1 MTDLIDL
8 VVFGASGSLSE
19 KMIAPAIDS
28 LLKRKIKIR
37 PIGYGRSLK
46 PDWWRWEYVQNEYKE
61 VDKLKVSKDTIFY
74 LALPIKADL
83 IKTIIDGIKQIKI
96 DKENWKIAIEKPFGS
111 NLNEA
116 KQIKKELERLFS
128 SQQIFPVDHYLT
140 KDLVKNIMSFRFANP
155 IIEEIWQAKNID
167 EIKITA
173 WEEEGIGNR
182 GGYYDQFGAIKDM
195 IQNHLIQ
202 VMLLLTIDRPKC
214 INSQCLSR
222 AKLALIKKIKIEKVR
237 IGQYRGYRQEE
248 GVNKNSKTET
258 KAIINLRIDDKKW
271 SNVPITLQTGK
282 KQEEKLTEAEV
293 VFKNNPRCL
302 FGDRCQL
309 LSNNKIVI
317 NLHPDNDIK
326 LYLNHGTKIEQN
338 LPEPVPLKINK
349 IDIYRNEKT
358 PYEEILENIIDGLKI
373 NFANFDEI
381 LESWKV
387 VEKIDLIKKNSRLE
401 IG

>member
-1 MTDLIDL
+1 MIDL

-19 KMIAPAIDS
+19 KMIAPAIAS

-37 PIGYGRSLK
+37 PIGWGRSEK
-46 PDWWRWEYVQNEYKE
+46 PAWWKWEYIQKDYKE
-61 VDKLKVSKDTIFY
+61 VNKLKVSKKTIFY

-83 IKTIIDGIKQIKI
+83 IRTIIDGLKQIKI
-96 DKENWKIAIEKPFGS
+96 NKENWKIAIEKPFGS
-111 NLNEA
+111 NLSEA
-116 KQIKKELERLFS
+116 KQIKKELERIFCGE
-128 SQQIFPVDHYLT
+128 QIFPVDHYLT

-155 IIEEIWQAKNID
+155 IIEEIWRAKNID
-167 EIKITA
+167 EIKVTA

-202 VMLLLTIDRPKC
+202 VMLLLTINRPKC
-214 INSQCLSR
+214 INGQCLNQ
-222 AKLALIKKIKIEKVR
+222 AKLALIKKIKIEKIR
-237 IGQYRGYRQEE
+237 IGQYKGYRQEE
-248 GVNKNSKTET
+248 GVDKNSKTET
-258 KAIINLRIDDKKW
+258 KAVVNMKIGDKKW

-282 KQEEKLTEAEV
+282 KQEKKLTEAEI

-302 FGDRCQL
+302 FGDKCQL
-309 LSNNKIVI
+309 LPNNKIVI
-317 NLHPDNDIK
+317 NLYPDNDIK
-326 LYLNHGTKIEQN
+326 LYLNHGTKVEQK
-338 LPEPVPLKINK
+338 LPESIPLKINK
-349 IDIYRNEKT
+349 IDIYRNEMT
-358 PYEEILENIIDGLKI
+358 PYEEIIENIVDGLKI

-387 VEKIDLIKKNSRLE
+387 VETIDLIKKTSKLE